1 LDTVLFRFELVVKHE
16 KSAVHLAWRAVTYRS
31 VLVIF
36 ALVLIIL
43 GTISQ
48 LIFPEQTRAGIAKVM
63 AFADKIVKP
72 RLGDGG
78 EEPGQQTASFTQFD
92 GTVRVK
98 KANSNLWVNA
108 DYKLPLEK
116 GDVVQTGADGIAQ
129 IVFADGTNYSLK
141 QDSLIVIE
149 ENSSNQAKQTHVA
162 VQLTTG
168 TVDLSTAT
176 FSAGSR
182 SQVIVAGATA
192 SFAADST
199 AMVRNDPRKD
209 QHEILVKR
217 GSGEVTRKGETVRL
231 ADYERVTFRSDS
243 PRMAKN
249 KEMAPPT
256 LIAPA
261 NMMPIFTLGGTP
273 VEFSWTPVPDSRGY
287 RLRISRNPYFTSTV
301 YDRKVPIAQ
310 VKVPDLSEGAY
321 YWAVQS
327 VAADGKESVESERNR
342 FTIIAKGPQ
351 NVEIP
356 LELSPFV
363 QHGRVIEVRGKTEP
377 KARVMVNGQQ
387 VPVLRP
393 DGSFEFFTPPL
404 SDGENVIT
412 ITAQNSKGGVRT
424 TQRKVVIQ

>member
-1 LDTVLFRFELVVKHE
+1 MAKHE
-16 KSAVHLAWRAVTYRS
+16 KSAVHLSWTAVTYRS
-31 VLVIF
+31 VIIIVVLILVIT
-36 ALVLIIL
+36 
-43 GTISQ
+43 GTVGHIA
-48 LIFPEQTRAGIAKVM
+48 FPEQTRAGLASAM
-63 AFADKIVKP
+63 NLANRIVRP
-72 RLGDGG
+72 SLGNGAV
-78 EEPGQQTASFTQFD
+78 EAGQQTASITQFD

-98 KANSNLWVNA
+98 KASSNLWVNA
-108 DYKLPLEK
+108 DYTLPLEK
-116 GDVVQTGADGIAQ
+116 GDVVQTGGDGIAQ

-149 ENSSNQAKQTHVA
+149 ENSTNQAKQTQVA

-168 TVDLSTAT
+168 TVDLAT
-176 FSAGSR
+176 PMFAPGSR

-199 AMVRNDPRKD
+199 AMVRNDPKADR
-209 QHEILVKR
+209 HEIMVKR

-231 ADYERVTFRSDS
+231 GDYERVSFKEDS
-243 PRMAKN
+243 TRMAKTR
-249 KEMAPPT
+249 EIAPPT

-261 NMMPIFTLGGTP
+261 NMMPIFKAGPIP
-273 VEFSWTPVPDSRGY
+273 VEFSWSPIPSSQGY
-287 RLRISRNPYFTSTV
+287 RLRIARNPYFTSTV
-301 YDRKVPIAQ
+301 YDRKVTSTQA
-310 VKVPDLSEGAY
+310 KVPSLGEGAY

-327 VAADGKESVESERNR
+327 VDPAGKESVESERNR
-342 FTIIAKGPQ
+342 FTIIAKGPE
-351 NVEIP
+351 NVEIA

-387 VPVLRP
+387 VPLLRP

-412 ITAQNSKGGVRT
+412 ITAQNSKG
-424 TQRKVVIQ
+424 